1 MVAAV
6 LCFELLGLVGC
17 TAAENRQATETA
29 AQHDAE
35 PTVTAAAP
43 GDFLEIDGQRAH
55 RVYIPGIDA
64 QTIYAMT
71 DTWLY
76 RREDSEW
83 ISTQTNDDGRRLLA
97 DPHQEG
103 RLYRGDRPP
112 CFAESD
118 QQFEFAVSDDGGTSW
133 RAEPGGVN
141 MRPLAVDESIPDV
154 VYGSD
159 CGLSISTD
167 GGETWREFFRSVR
180 YSVVDLVTIDER
192 LLVLETSPTGY
203 SQLREIDIATPD
215 DPELADTLLES
226 GRAFSVDGRE
236 NRIIVGG
243 VGGVNVSLD
252 GGNTWAMSREGIEE
266 ATLEEGMTLPPTAR
280 ETSAPEFG
288 VLSVL
293 IDPTHSERLFAGT
306 VRGLFISQDNGA
318 TWDRYSA
325 VGVDAR
331 VLDIQLGAEGSDI
344 YVTTSEGVIVVPN
357 P

>member
-6 LCFELLGLVGC
+6 LCFALSAAAGC
-17 TAAENRQATETA
+17 TSAEHRQATETA
-29 AQHDAE
+29 AMHSAE

-55 RVYIPGIDA
+55 RVYIPAIDA
-64 QTIYAMT
+64 LTIYAMT

-97 DPHQEG
+97 DPHLEG

-112 CFAESD
+112 CFAETD
-118 QQFEFAVSDDGGTSW
+118 EQFEFAVSDDGGASW
-133 RAEPGGVN
+133 RPEPGGVN
-141 MRPLAVDESIPDV
+141 IRPLTVDESIPDV
-154 VYGSD
+154 LYGSN

-180 YSVVDLVTIDER
+180 YSVIDLVTVDER

-203 SQLREIDIATPD
+203 SQVRQIDIATPD
-215 DPELADTLLES
+215 DPELAGTLLES
-226 GRAFSVDGRE
+226 NRAFSIDGEE
-236 NRIIVGG
+236 NRIVVGG

-252 GGNTWAMSREGIEE
+252 GGNTWVMSREGMEE
-266 ATLEEGMTLPPTAR
+266 STREPDMTLPPTVL
-280 ETSAPEFG
+280 ETATPEFG
-288 VLSVL
+288 VLAVL
-293 IDPTHSERLFAGT
+293 IDPTHSERIFAGT

-325 VGVDAR
+325 VGLNAR
-331 VLDIQLGAEGSDI
+331 IMDIQLGAEGSDI
-344 YVTTSEGVIVVPN
+344 YATTSEGVIIVPN